1 MCLEFSEVKH
11 QFLVSKYAKINVS
24 ANEGKE
30 IVGFVY

>member
-1 MCLEFSEVKH
+1 MCVEFSELMH
-11 QFLVSKYAKINVS
+11 QFLVSKYAKINVN